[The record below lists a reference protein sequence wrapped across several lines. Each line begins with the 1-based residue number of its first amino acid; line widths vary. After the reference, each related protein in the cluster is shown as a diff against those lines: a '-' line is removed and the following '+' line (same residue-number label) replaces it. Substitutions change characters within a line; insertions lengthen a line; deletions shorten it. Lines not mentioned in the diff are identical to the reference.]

1 MDNNESHLKVASR
14 DWLAEELSFVC
25 WVVGERQRFG
35 VEPSAAEKQ
44 KIDRLRSRLEEIDFP
59 S

>member
-1 MDNNESHLKVASR
+1 MDNDESHLKVASR
-14 DWLAEELSFVC
+14 DWLVEELSFVC

-44 KIDRLRSRLEEIDFP
+44 KIDRLRAQLEAVG
-59 S
+59 